1 MAITGLLGSTC
12 ANAEAVLVQ
21 LYKRRVHGED
31 CGGMPYYIKYGLKP
45 RWLALI
51 GYGFVFPGVQSNN
64 IASSAHQALGV
75 EPWGTGLVI
84 TGLHGVVVIGGAKR
98 VVWVAQT
105 IVPFMAIGY
114 VITARLLIVLNLDEQ
129 PVAIALILTCGF
141 GSDQIFGGPASWCFS
156 LTVTTS
162 RMQLET

>member
-1 MAITGLLGSTC
+1 M
-12 ANAEAVLVQ
+12 
-21 LYKRRVHGED
+21 
-31 CGGMPYYIKYGLKP
+31 
-45 RWLALI
+45 
-51 GYGFVFPGVQSNN
+51 QSNN

-98 VVWVAQT
+98 VVQVAQT

-114 VITARLLIVLNLDEQ
+114 VITALLLIVLNLDKL